1 MLIPQPPVL
10 IVIQEGQSNQMRDI
24 MLNRFSFIWGILLF
38 SMPLAGQNASTVLEG
53 VVSFKSSQNI
63 YLKFAST
70 QQIKVGDTLFIS
82 QNGIEK
88 PAVVVHHLSSISC
101 MGSALPGI
109 TLEVGDRVNHLAPV
123 VLQKIDPEPIVEH
136 APATVLTPKID
147 SIEKLQ
153 DQRKQKLYG
162 RLSVANYSNMSSAH
176 TNDSERMRYTFNL
189 DVKNLNGSKFSIQNY
204 ITFNHTMHHWQE
216 VMDNLNSA
224 LKIYN
229 LAVDYA
235 VTPSLTISAGRKIN
249 RYISNVGAIDGFQV
263 EKRFGGFLVGAVAG
277 SRPDY
282 QDYSFNPNLF
292 QFGGYI
298 GQDKQT
304 EKGYVQTTLGI
315 MEQKNHGLTD
325 RRFAYFQHS
334 NALVK
339 NIVLFTSFEVDLF
352 QNINGKE
359 TTSPSLS
366 SVYLSLRYRV
376 SRNLSLSGSYD
387 ARKNIIYYESY
398 KSFIDQLIEDET
410 RQGLRFNVNYR
421 PFKYVNIGANA
432 GYRFQ
437 ASESRASKNA
447 YGYISYSQIP
457 WIKASATGSITLLQT
472 PYLNGLVYGLRLNKD
487 LFEGKFYLELEGRKV
502 DYQYGQFESALQQ
515 NILGT
520 HITWRILRKLSL
532 SLSYEGTFDNSKSYT
547 RLYANLIKRF

>member
-1 MLIPQPPVL
+1 MWKYYFSLIN
-10 IVIQEGQSNQMRDI
+10 VIFLASGLRGQEVS
-24 MLNRFSFIWGILLF
+24 
-38 SMPLAGQNASTVLEG
+38 ALEG

-63 YLKFAST
+63 YLKFSST
-70 QQIKVGDTLFIS
+70 QPIKVGDTIYIK
-82 QNGIEK
+82 QDVMDK
-88 PAVVVHHLSSISC
+88 PAIVVQHLSSISC
-101 MGSALPGI
+101 MGTILPGVN
-109 TLEVGDRVNHLAPV
+109 LEVGDQVIHYLHSTPVQAVEEQVVQAPS
-123 VLQKIDPEPIVEH
+123 
-136 APATVLTPKID
+136 TVITPKMD
-147 SIEKLQ
+147 SLDKKLQ
-153 DQRKQKLYG
+153 DLRVQKLYG
-162 RLSVANYSNMSSAH
+162 RISVANYTNMSSLH

-189 DVKNLNGSKFSIQNY
+189 DVKNLNGSKFSFQNY

-216 VMDNLNSA
+216 VMDNFNNA

-229 LAVDYA
+229 LAVDYE
-235 VTPSLTISAGRKIN
+235 VTPSFKVSAGRKIN
-249 RYISNVGAIDGFQV
+249 RYISNVGAIDGLQV
-263 EKRFGGFLVGAVAG
+263 EKRFGDFFVGAVSG
-277 SRPDY
+277 TRPDY

-304 EKGYVQTTLGI
+304 EHGYLQTTFGM

-334 NALVK
+334 NMLVK
-339 NIVLFTSFEVDLF
+339 NVSLFTSFEIDLF
-352 QNINGKE
+352 ENVDNKPVS
-359 TTSPSLS
+359 TFNLS

-376 SRNLSLSGSYD
+376 NRNLSLSGSYD

-421 PFKYVNIGANA
+421 PFKYVSIGANA

-437 ASESRASKNA
+437 ASNTQASKNA
-447 YGYISYSQIP
+447 YGYISYSQVP
-457 WIKASATGSITLLQT
+457 WIKASATASVTLLQT
-472 PYLNGLVYGLRLNKD
+472 PYINGLVYGLRLNKD
-487 LFEGKFYLELEGRKV
+487 FFEGKFYAEFEGRKV

-520 HITWRILRKLSL
+520 HFTWRILRKLSL
-532 SLSYEGTFDNSKSYT
+532 SLSYEGTFESNKSYT
-547 RLYANLIKRF
+547 RMYANLIKRF